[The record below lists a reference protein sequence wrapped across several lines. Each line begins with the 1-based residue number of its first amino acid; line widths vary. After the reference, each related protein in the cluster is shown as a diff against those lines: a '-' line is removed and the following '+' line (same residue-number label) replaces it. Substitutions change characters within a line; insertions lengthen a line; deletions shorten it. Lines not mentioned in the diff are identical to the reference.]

1 MCQHIVGLIWKVGI
15 ATWHNLVKWSLSGR
29 RGAT

>member
-1 MCQHIVGLIWKVGI
+1 MAAYGWLIKVGI
-15 ATWHNLVKWSLSGR
+15 ATWHDLVEWSLSGR